1 MEINSA
7 DFVKLKRYQIWRSK
21 FEEFITVRAR
31 RKENGQSSEFWEGRE
46 TEMMREECQKNE
58 VTCMLLPWLSR

>member
-1 MEINSA
+1 MW
-7 DFVKLKRYQIWRSK
+7 KSK
-21 FEEFITVRAR
+21 FEKFITVRAR